1 MKKKYVLVDKKKILV
16 IRLFDLLGSPIRL
29 FSKPEAFKNIKVDK
43 IAMLQL
49 DHIGDVIFTIP
60 SVKEIKKLYPDAKI
74 ISIVGSWAKDILE
87 GNLNINEIIV
97 FDAPWFDRKQKTSQF
112 IGIINLKNLLRQL
125 KPDMIIDFRGDLRHN
140 LPMYLAKIPNRV
152 GFGITGGGFLLTK
165 EVDFPFESHAVL
177 RHMAIPQAMRAVTD
191 KKRIDIEIYL
201 SEQDINWVEN
211 FISDNELGNNILIGV
226 HPEAGFPSKQW
237 PIEHFIK
244 IIHLLAKNLTDRKP
258 VFILTGSKSI
268 LNVNNI
274 KLPNESKV
282 LDITGK
288 TSLKQLAALLARLN
302 LFICG
307 DTGPLHIATAMN
319 CPTVAIY
326 SGTNDEKIWGP
337 WNGKVEVLKVDIECS
352 PCGKKECSDPKCLN
366 LITPQMV
373 LESSLKLLK
382 VS

>member
-1 MKKKYVLVDKKKILV
+1 MKKKYILVDKKKIFLT
-16 IRLFDLLGSPIRL
+16 RLFDLIGSSIRL
-29 FSKPEAFKNIKVDK
+29 FFKSEAFKNIKVDK

-49 DHIGDVIFTIP
+49 DHIGDVIFTTPAIR
-60 SVKEIKKLYPDAKI
+60 KIKKLYPDAKI
-74 ISIVGSWAKDILE
+74 VSIVGSWANDVLE
-87 GNLNINEIIV
+87 HNPNVDEIVV

-112 IGIINLKNLLRQL
+112 KGIINLKNLLRQL

-177 RHMAIPQAMRAVTD
+177 RNMSIPKTLGANID
-191 KKRIDIEIYL
+191 EDRIKTEVYLNQSEI
-201 SEQDINWVEN
+201 DWIEN
-211 FISDNELGNNILIGV
+211 FISDNNLNNKLLIGI

-237 PIEHFIK
+237 PIDYFIK
-244 IIHLLAKNLTDRKP
+244 TINNLSDKLGNDA
-258 VFILTGSKSI
+258 VFIITGKHN
-268 LNVNNI
+268 LFNARNEALLRKI
-274 KLPNESKV
+274 KIMDL
-282 LDITGK
+282 TGK

-319 CPTVAIY
+319 YPTVAIY

-366 LITPQMV
+366 LITPQMI